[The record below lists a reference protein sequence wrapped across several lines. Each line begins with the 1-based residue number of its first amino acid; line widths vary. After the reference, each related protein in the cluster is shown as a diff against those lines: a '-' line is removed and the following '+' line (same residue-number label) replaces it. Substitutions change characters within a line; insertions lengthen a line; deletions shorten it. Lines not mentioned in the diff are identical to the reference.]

1 MRHLTS
7 EEANLLA
14 NNFLALA
21 RAAGDYRFANW
32 KNLSGTEKEELGNL
46 QDCLL
51 DQGEK
56 ILAQSVSLVMDEVA
70 QSLNSIQIITN
81 KIKDALQQLKDLQ
94 KVINIGAAAV
104 TLGSAILTKDLTAI
118 GEGIAGLATTVK
130 ES

>member
-1 MRHLTS
+1 
-7 EEANLLA
+7 
-14 NNFLALA
+14 
-21 RAAGDYRFANW
+21 
-32 KNLSGTEKEELGNL
+32 
-46 QDCLL
+46 
-51 DQGEK
+51 
-56 ILAQSVSLVMDEVA
+56 MDEVA